1 MGTPEFSLDVL
12 TGLIE
17 NTNVI
22 GVVTQP
28 DKIVGRDKEP
38 SFSPVKKL
46 AMEHSI
52 PVFQPEKI
60 RKDYDWVINMN
71 PDIIADFEDSKMPQ
85 VFEPPYG
92 ASYYLEEDEEEMVR
106 ITEDRYHVLVWGIV
120 RCFMSYNRK
129 ETAVDCMLTVSNNK
143 NEWKQERED
152 LLNMNPFVYTF
163 MKEHS
168 IRDHG
173 YINLY
178 LSEGGTPLRIL

>member
-1 MGTPEFSLDVL
+1 MSRLKELIGALFNKQNKKFLHDSDDEQEVDYEEDVVCEQYVDSPEEMIQEA
-12 TGLIE
+12 IE
-17 NTNVI
+17 RMN
-22 GVVTQP
+22 
-28 DKIVGRDKEP
+28 
-38 SFSPVKKL
+38 S
-46 AMEHSI
+46 
-52 PVFQPEKI
+52 
-60 RKDYDWVINMN
+60 INMN